1 MKTPILLCLVLAGL
15 VFSCR
20 DQKSKSL
27 VTERI
32 QYDVSIKSPDPEFDW
47 WVQNIEGSKREQ
59 FVKAILNAAYKGD
72 LKAYDIFHL
81 PMSPEEV
88 KAIGNRTD
96 TILTSSP
103 VPPYNDTLMP
113 VKQSLDLQRI
123 TRVRFL
129 EEWRMD
135 ESSLQF
141 DKKVLGIAPILE
153 VFNEDGS
160 LRGYMPMFWVYL
172 DPAYPGKLKTDE

>member
-1 MKTPILLCLVLAGL
+1 MRTGIFLLAVILA
-15 VFSCR
+15 SCA
-20 DQKSKSL
+20 QKQEKPL

-47 WVQNIEGSKREQ
+47 WVQNIEGSRREN
-59 FVKAILNAAYKGD
+59 FVKSILNAAYSGK
-72 LKAYDIFHL
+72 LKAFDIFHT

-88 KAIGNRTD
+88 IAIGNRTD
-96 TILTSSP
+96 TILTTSP
-103 VPPYNDTLMP
+103 VPPYNDTLME

-123 TRVRFL
+123 TKVRFL
-129 EEWRMD
+129 EEWWMD
-135 ESSLQF
+135 EKSLQF
-141 DKKVLGIAPILE
+141 EKKVIGIAPILE

-172 DPAYPGKLKTDE
+172 DPAYPGKLKIQE